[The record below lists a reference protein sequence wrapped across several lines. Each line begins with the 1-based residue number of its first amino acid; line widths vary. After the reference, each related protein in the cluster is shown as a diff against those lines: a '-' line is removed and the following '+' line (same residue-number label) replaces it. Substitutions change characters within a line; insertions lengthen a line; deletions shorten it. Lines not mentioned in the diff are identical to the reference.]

1 MVMFP
6 RGYEQRAA
14 ARTGHRRKAGRK
26 RTTTPSRPSGWSVR
40 RLTEDRRSVALEAVR
55 EHSLGKRNGSRR
67 SRARDADGQSLHR
80 RWRQQHS
87 QNAKHLAPRRRIEAR
102 DSRRRSHRLD
112 PFATRRHSS
121 RASIFAV
128 FRRAV
133 LALRRGCRILR
144 DMRRQSGKR
153 AVIARDEQSQH
164 RDERSKSGNEARL
177 VGAHVE

>member
-1 MVMFP
+1 MFP
-6 RGYEQRAA
+6 RGYEQRVA

-26 RTTTPSRPSGWSVR
+26 RTTTQSRPNGWSVR

-55 EHSLGKRNGSRR
+55 EHSLGERNGSRR
-67 SRARDADGQSLHR
+67 SRGRDADGQSLHR
-80 RWRQQHS
+80 WRHRHF
-87 QNAKHLAPRRRIEAR
+87 QNAKHLAAKRRIEAR

-153 AVIARDEQSQH
+153 AVIARDEPSQH